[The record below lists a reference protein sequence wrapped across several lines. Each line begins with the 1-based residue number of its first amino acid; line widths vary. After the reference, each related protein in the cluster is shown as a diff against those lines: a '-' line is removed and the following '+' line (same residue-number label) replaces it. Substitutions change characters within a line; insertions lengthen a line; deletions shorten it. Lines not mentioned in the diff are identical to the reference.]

1 MEKLTKTEIT
11 WTVSALELTI
21 NYYEQVARRST
32 NQMERGM
39 AKLQAE
45 NLGPGELVLKL
56 EDVFDGGPPELI
68 DALVV
73 VPHHAQVPPGGG
85 Q

>member
-45 NLGPGELVLKL
+45 NLGSLKSKLGLVLSGDCKRIAV
-56 EDVFDGGPPELI
+56 E
-68 DALVV
+68 
-73 VPHHAQVPPGGG
+73 
-85 Q
+85 

>member
-11 WTVSALELTI
+11 WMVSALELTI

-45 NLGPGELVLKL
+45 TWAV
-56 EDVFDGGPPELI
+56 
-68 DALVV
+68 
-73 VPHHAQVPPGGG
+73 
-85 Q
+85 

>member
-32 NQMERGM
+32 NQRIGGFYHGKNHEGADRKVER
-39 AKLQAE
+39 ATERRL
-45 NLGPGELVLKL
+45 
-56 EDVFDGGPPELI
+56 
-68 DALVV
+68 
-73 VPHHAQVPPGGG
+73 
-85 Q
+85 

>member
-1 MEKLTKTEIT
+1 MTKTEIT

-39 AKLQAE
+39 AKLHAE
-45 NLGPGELVLKL
+45 NLGSVKSKL
-56 EDVFDGGPPELI
+56 ERVLSGDCKRIAVE
-68 DALVV
+68 
-73 VPHHAQVPPGGG
+73 
-85 Q
+85 

>member
-45 NLGPGELVLKL
+45 NLGSVKSKL
-56 EDVFDGGPPELI
+56 ERFFPAIASGSPLNKE
-68 DALVV
+68 
-73 VPHHAQVPPGGG
+73 
-85 Q
+85 

>member
-11 WTVSALELTI
+11 WTVSALGLTI

-32 NQMERGM
+32 NQVERGM

-45 NLGPGELVLKL
+45 NLGSVKSKL
-56 EDVFDGGPPELI
+56 EHVLSGDCKRIAVE
-68 DALVV
+68 
-73 VPHHAQVPPGGG
+73 
-85 Q
+85 